1 MKVQI
6 YEIRSIEDAQQA
18 IEAGADHLGIPY
30 DQNPTYPG
38 HLTCEEAKK
47 VFEFIPSNLLKIGL
61 TISEDINHI
70 QKNLQAVMPDVL
82 HLSGN
87 IEAISPEEI
96 EQLKQAFKPLKIM
109 QAIPVYADQDLAS
122 QKALD
127 YVRRYEG
134 VSDYFLID
142 TKSHSEDV
150 IGATGEIHDWQI
162 DRAIIESTNVPC
174 IIAGGLSSENVQEAI
189 RISRPYGVDSFTSTN
204 EDNPIDEKHIKAFK
218 KIRAFVEAAQDA

>member
-6 YEIRSIEDAQQA
+6 YEIRSIKDAQKA
-18 IEAGADHLGIPY
+18 VEAGADHLGIPY
-30 DQNPTYPG
+30 DQDPTYPG
-38 HLTCEEAKK
+38 HLTCEEAMD
-47 VFEFIPSNLLKIGL
+47 VFESIPSNIVKIGL
-61 TISEDINHI
+61 TISEDIHHI
-70 QKNLQAVMPDVL
+70 RQNLKTVMPNVL

-87 IEAISPEEI
+87 IEAILPEEI
-96 EQLKQAFKPLKIM
+96 ERLKQDFKPLKIM

-127 YVRRYEG
+127 YVRRYEH

-150 IGATGEIHDWQI
+150 IGATGTIHDWQI
-162 DRAIIESTNVPC
+162 DRAIIESTDVPC

-204 EDNPIDEKHIKAFK
+204 EDNPIDEKHIKSIE
-218 KIRAFVEAAQDA
+218 KIRAFVEAAHNA